1 MSKALGTIGKIAGVV
16 ALTMA
21 IPGVGGALGLSAAAT
36 AKIGALATPPT
47 MHSTI
52 QFKTEEVR
60 YVEAPESNRYDS
72 GRCGA
77 HPGDSLRWGSTRL
90 IGGGDVEGSGH
101 RDPANHPSE
110 YWHDGE
116 KP

>member
-1 MSKALGTIGKIAGVV
+1 MSKALGTIGQIAGGI
-16 ALTMA
+16 ALTLA
-21 IPGVGGALGLSAAAT
+21 IPGIGGALGLSAAAT
-36 AKIGALATPPT
+36 AKIGALATPPA

-60 YVEAPESNRYDS
+60 YVEAPESNRHDS
-72 GRCGA
+72 GRGCA
-77 HPGDSLRWGSTRL
+77 DALHTRHRGSTRL
-90 IGGGDVEGSGH
+90 IGGSDVEGSDH
-101 RDPANHPSE
+101 CDPANHPSE